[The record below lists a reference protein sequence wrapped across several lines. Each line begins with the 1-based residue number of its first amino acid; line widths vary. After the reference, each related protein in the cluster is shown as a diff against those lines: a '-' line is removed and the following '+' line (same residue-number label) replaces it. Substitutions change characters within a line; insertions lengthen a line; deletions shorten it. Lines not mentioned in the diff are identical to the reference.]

1 VAVAVVDIQVNAGG
15 ASQQLR
21 NLNQQ
26 SQQLQTAVN
35 GATTAVTRQGREL
48 QTAANGM
55 KYFTDAAG
63 RARAENGRL
72 LTTAER
78 AAAGIRNQ
86 GQVAERAGIQLDG
99 FTQRIAGIGLALA
112 GGFAVDR
119 VIRDATELDRNIRRL
134 GTVGMDIEK
143 INPALSKLSDQ
154 LGGVANKADLA
165 AASYQAASAGFA
177 DTAGNIQIL
186 DAATRAA
193 VGGLADTQA
202 VTEVLVKTLN
212 AYGMSGTRAFE
223 VTDSISK
230 AVELGNQE
238 WSDYTSLLG
247 RVVSTTS
254 LAGVSINEMNAFIA
268 SATKNGATAEVA
280 FTGLGAVL
288 NTLLQP
294 TKESQDAAKKL
305 GIAWNYGGLQA
316 KGFTG
321 LMAQLAVAMQKDKE
335 TTARLLGSQEAMR
348 GAFAA
353 NAKGG
358 KDFVM
363 VLEQLSGAAGKT
375 DADFQTMKGSLENTI
390 KALDTSFINLSE
402 ALAKAF
408 GPTVVITIQDITK
421 SVNGFANVM
430 SSIPQPVMDAVGTLI
445 KFGIQMMLVK
455 RAIDAVIALRAAY
468 VAATTAMAAS
478 TAATG
483 TAATASSGAF
493 ALYTRNS
500 QALATQSAASA
511 TQVTALG
518 TALRGLA
525 AIGIITVGVN
535 IIVSG
540 TADLIATIKE
550 VNKLRGER
558 ESGGVARIFGGSA
571 TAEQKAAAAKTLA
584 QIRAERESMAQ
595 PGAQATRLALGA
607 FSPLVGQPSQADV
620 MNRQLLF
627 SERER
632 KARAVLALPT
642 RAARPATTTPP
653 PATDTTPPP
662 TVGGAG
668 SGKAKDGDSKAAA
681 AKAALATSQL
691 QLSQARALF
700 DVEGRILEAR
710 GSGNRQLE
718 ITRQAQAELLRITFE
733 AQRLKVDKE
742 MPAAQKKAE
751 LDQLA
756 IKAATTARQ
765 LEFDINTIRKEDAD
779 LKAQGIQALNDELAL
794 QQARLNGNE
803 AEVILNQQIRDLKAQ
818 FPGLNEAD
826 IRTTLAKT
834 KALKAQADAA
844 EQLKQVYADIGMSIK
859 SGVVDAIQG
868 AIDGTKSL
876 QQVAVDLLNSIAN
889 KLLDIAVNMA
899 LFGTMSGTGT
909 GGGLLGPLFRANG
922 GSVSSGQP
930 YIVGEKGP
938 ELFMPGRSGTIIPNH
953 NLGGGGTTV
962 IVNVDASGSSV
973 SGDQAQGK
981 QLGMAVSA
989 AVQAELIKQKRPGGL
1004 LA

>member
-1 VAVAVVDIQVNAGG
+1 MAVAVVDIQVNAGG

-653 PATDTTPPP
+653 P